1 MQGRFITVEGGEGAG
16 KSTMMAHIMNWLE
29 QHGHRVVRTREPGGT
44 QLAET
49 IREILLD
56 KDNDSL
62 SDLAELLLVFASR
75 AQHLEEVI
83 RPALA
88 RGETVLCDR
97 FTDATWA
104 YQGGGRRISADDIA
118 TLEEL
123 VHGDLQPN
131 LTLLLDLPVEQ
142 GMSRAMNRSESDR
155 FESES
160 SGFFHDHGDGLW
172 HHHHHSAGST
182 PSEFRT
188 KAAGRLARRCSHRA
202 HPPRRHRLHL
212 LRGAVRHPPRP
223 GGRRPAGAAVPT
235 GDRSS
240 CRRGSRRRRPPA
252 PCAASARCRLR

>member
-29 QHGHRVVRTREPGGT
+29 QHGHNVVRTREPGGT

-118 TLEEL
+118 ALEEL
-123 VHGDLQPN
+123 VHGDLQPD

-160 SGFFHDHGDGLW
+160 RGFFQRVREAYLQR
-172 HHHHHSAGST
+172 A
-182 PSEFRT
+182 RT
-188 KAAGRLARRCSHRA
+188 EPGRFAIIDASRPLAEVRKQIEQA
-202 HPPRRHRLHL
+202 LEERLQ
-212 LRGAVRHPPRP
+212 A
-223 GGRRPAGAAVPT
+223 
-235 GDRSS
+235 
-240 CRRGSRRRRPPA
+240 
-252 PCAASARCRLR
+252 